1 MPGAQGIAGCRVSS
15 IRAVAETH
23 LELHDILVKTYH
35 AASHAPQ
42 NRSLRRGSVQRL
54 LGRCRNVV
62 KTPEE
67 LRPRH
72 RFTASG
78 SCRRQRVTV
87 DVRGEPHQ
95 SRGGHP
101 SENVQYAGP
110 AEVDDHDVPAAADE
124 VLRSRDEACAGQYS
138 GNLRAIDEIGRV
150 RHCLN
155 HGDLPVWVVPT
166 LCSQLPHR
174 REIRCHLGQGAD
186 GVGQHG
192 PKAAATRAHEFAPE
206 RGPIRSATCWHI
218 PSWPRCCHWTTANPA
233 RCPRDPDRKVAGGCN

>member
-1 MPGAQGIAGCRVSS
+1 MWAR
-15 IRAVAETH
+15 R
-23 LELHDILVKTYH
+23 
-35 AASHAPQ
+35 APQ
-42 NRSLRRGSVQRL
+42 NRSLRRGSVQPL

-62 KTPEE
+62 KTAEE

-87 DVRGEPHQ
+87 DVRGEAHQ

-110 AEVDDHDVPAAADE
+110 AEIDDHDVPAAPDE
-124 VLRSRDEACAGQYS
+124 VLRSRDEACAGQYC

-150 RHCLN
+150 RHCLD
-155 HGDLPVWVVPT
+155 HGDLPVWVVST

-174 REIRCHLGQGAD
+174 GEIRCHRRRGAD
-186 GVGQHG
+186 GVGQHRPRAARRHELTNPHQNHRSRLRITKRDLRPELIPLSLG
-192 PKAAATRAHEFAPE
+192 PQ
-206 RGPIRSATCWHI
+206 
-218 PSWPRCCHWTTANPA
+218 
-233 RCPRDPDRKVAGGCN
+233 GGHRFSLRPMR

>member
-1 MPGAQGIAGCRVSS
+1 MEWTNI
-15 IRAVAETH
+15 
-23 LELHDILVKTYH
+23 
-35 AASHAPQ
+35 APQ
-42 NRSLRRGSVQRL
+42 DRSLRRGSVQRL

-78 SCRRQRVTV
+78 SCGRQRVTV
-87 DVRGEPHQ
+87 DVRGESHQ

-110 AEVDDHDVPAAADE
+110 AEVDDHDVPAAPDE

-155 HGDLPVWVVPT
+155 HGDLPVWIVPT

-174 REIRCHLGQGAD
+174 REIRCHLGQEQMAS
-186 GVGQHG
+186 VSTA
-192 PKAAATRAHEFAPE
+192 PK
-206 RGPIRSATCWHI
+206 
-218 PSWPRCCHWTTANPA
+218 PRCDTSSRIRTRTGP
-233 RCPRDPDRKVAGGCN
+233 DPLSDTLAHPELAGVLPLDNCEPCSMPTRP

>member
-1 MPGAQGIAGCRVSS
+1 M
-15 IRAVAETH
+15 
-23 LELHDILVKTYH
+23 
-35 AASHAPQ
+35 
-42 NRSLRRGSVQRL
+42 QRL

-110 AEVDDHDVPAAADE
+110 AEVDDHDVRAAPDE

-192 PKAAATRAHEFAPE
+192 PKAALRHELTNPHRNGA
-206 RGPIRSATCWHI
+206 RSAQ
-218 PSWPRCCHWTTANPA
+218 RPA
-233 RCPRDPDRKVAGGCN
+233 GTSRAGRGVATGQLRTLLDAYAALTGRSLAAATDLRVVATSRIRPASLLELRRPGSAAR